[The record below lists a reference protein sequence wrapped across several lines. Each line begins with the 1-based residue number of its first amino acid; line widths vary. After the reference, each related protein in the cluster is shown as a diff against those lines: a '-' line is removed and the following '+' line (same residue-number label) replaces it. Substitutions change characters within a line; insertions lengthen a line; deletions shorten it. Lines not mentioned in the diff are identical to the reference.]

1 MKVIRF
7 LFFIFVPLLLTGCV
21 LTDKKQIQSGPV
33 LSIGQ
38 IPCVFEK
45 GNAAVDRKYLLFLPD
60 GYNEKKSWPLIMFL
74 HGAGERGDDLGLVK
88 KHGPPKIVEEKKDF
102 SFIVVSP
109 QCPEDSSWTKENGF
123 LKELLDDI
131 EARYKVDKYR
141 IYLTGL
147 SMGGYGTWSL
157 ACAYPER
164 FAAIAPICGGGE
176 PSTASKLKDIPVWAF
191 HGVQDKVVSVKK
203 SQEMVDAIN
212 ALGGNAMLTVY
223 PDAGHDSWT
232 LTYDNPK
239 LYDWFLEHRI
249 SDRKK

>member
-1 MKVIRF
+1 MNIKWF
-7 LFFIFVPLLLTGCV
+7 SFFIFVPLLLTGCV
-21 LTDKKQIQSGPV
+21 LTEKKQIQSGPV

-45 GNAAVDRKYLLFLPD
+45 ENAADDYKYLLFLPD
-60 GYNEKKSWPLIMFL
+60 GYNEHKSWPLIMFL
-74 HGAGERGDDLGLVK
+74 HGVGERGDDLELVK
-88 KHGPPKIVEEKKDF
+88 KHGPPKFVEEKKDF
-102 SFIVVSP
+102 PFIVVSP
-109 QCPEDSSWTKENGF
+109 QCPEDSSWAKEKEF

-131 EARYKVDKYR
+131 VARYKVDKDR

-176 PSTASKLKDIPVWAF
+176 PSEALKLKDMPVWAF

-203 SQEMVDAIN
+203 SQEMVSAIN
-212 ALGGNAMLTVY
+212 DLGGNVMLTVY
-223 PDAGHDSWT
+223 PDVGHDCWT
-232 LTYDNPK
+232 QTYNNPK